1 MKKCE
6 DLPQKLTSATCEN
19 LKDST
24 SVKEGKMSFLEPPAF
39 INENKNFEAYKK
51 DLEMWSRLTSLD
63 KKLQAEMVVY
73 KLEGH
78 PSRIQE
84 KIKTQLGDTLVD
96 NVDGVKELLKFLEG
110 MYKKDSMADT
120 WEKYINFE
128 RYKYDNKMPLREFIA
143 EWENYYHKL
152 EREGCE
158 YSDMIRAFKLLDA
171 SNLSNVEQ
179 KFVLTGVDYK
189 TGLKEK
195 NVFE

>member
-6 DLPQKLTSATCEN
+6 DLPQKRTSATCEN

-96 NVDGVKELLKFLEG
+96 NIDGVAELLKFLE
-110 MYKKDSMADT
+110 
-120 WEKYINFE
+120 ELF
-128 RYKYDNKMPLREFIA
+128 R
-143 EWENYYHKL
+143 
-152 EREGCE
+152 
-158 YSDMIRAFKLLDA
+158 
-171 SNLSNVEQ
+171 VEIC
-179 KFVLTGVDYK
+179 T
-189 TGLKEK
+189 
-195 NVFE
+195 